1 MIVPRRFVMIC
12 AVVAAE
18 VAPCAGSAGAQT
30 VAVSPFQLEL
40 PQGQAAA
47 PTVITLSD
55 AMERARANDAPFQAA
70 MTDAKLAGEDRVQAR
85 ASLLP
90 AFSAST
96 QYVGTKGD
104 TPLPTGRF
112 VSSNGVNLYRAWL
125 VAHEEISPNMLTP
138 QRRAS
143 AAEALAMA
151 RLEIARRGL
160 AVTVTERYYAL
171 VTAER
176 KYAAGQQASQQAQRF
191 RDIAQQQQR
200 LGQVAQADVI
210 KAEIQFRQQEQ
221 AYRDARLQMESRRLQ
236 LAVLLFPTLNENFTV
251 VDDLTTAPALP
262 DFSEARS
269 MAEKENP
276 GLRGALAA
284 LHVAEQDVRSA
295 QNAFLPTFVIDAAY
309 GIEANAF
316 ALHSRSVADPEL
328 GVVPNLGYL
337 VTLNL
342 SIPVWDWG
350 SLRSK
355 LHQSSLRANQAQIE
369 ATQAQRQLVSDL
381 YSRYNEAVA
390 ARASSNSTQGIVD
403 LAAESLRLTNLRYQ
417 AGESTA
423 LEVIDAQN
431 TLIQARDAY
440 DAALSRYRV
449 ALAGLQ
455 TVTGPF

>member
-1 MIVPRRFVMIC
+1 MSVPLSTLMVC
-12 AVVAAE
+12 TVVAAG
-18 VAPCAGSAGAQT
+18 VGPCAGRAGAQT
-30 VAVSPFQLEL
+30 AAAPPFQLEL
-40 PQGQAAA
+40 PQGQTAA
-47 PTVITLSD
+47 PVVITLSD

-90 AFSAST
+90 AFSATT
-96 QYVGTKGD
+96 QYLGTRGD
-104 TPLPTGRF
+104 TPLATGRF
-112 VSSNGVNLYRAWL
+112 VSSDGVNLYRAWL
-125 VAHEEISPNMLTP
+125 VAHEEISPNMFTP
-138 QRRAS
+138 QKRAS

-176 KYAAGQQASQQAQRF
+176 KYAAGQRAWQQAQRF

-210 KAEIQFRQQEQ
+210 KAEIQFRQQDQ
-221 AYRDARLQMESRRLQ
+221 AYRDARLQMESSRLQ
-236 LAVLLFPTLNENFTV
+236 LAVLLFSTFNENFTI

-262 DFSEARS
+262 AFSEARS
-269 MAEKENP
+269 LAEKENP

-284 LHVAEQDVRSA
+284 LQVAEQDVRSA
-295 QNAFLPTFVIDAAY
+295 KNAFLPTFVIDADY
-309 GIEANAF
+309 GIEANEF
-316 ALHSRSVADPEL
+316 ALHSRAVADPEL
-328 GVVPNLGYL
+328 GVLPNLGYL

-350 SLRSK
+350 NLRSK
-355 LHQSSLRANQAQIE
+355 LHQSNLRASQAQIE
-369 ATQAQRQLVSDL
+369 VTQTQRQLVSDL

-440 DAALSRYRV
+440 DAALTRYRV